1 MRFFGISDLH
11 LSFTKP
17 ADPSN
22 WEQVELHKPMDIFN
36 PEWHRHYQK
45 IYENWWALVQPDDIV
60 LLPGDI
66 SWATRLEEARH
77 DVDFLGLLPGTIYAV
92 PGNHDYWW
100 QGISKTRAFVPG
112 NVKLIQ
118 NDHAMVGDTAI
129 CGARGWTCPNSHQ
142 FTEQDEKIYKRELIR
157 LENSLRSI
165 KGNPGEIIVMMHFMP
180 TNENH
185 ERSGFIDLFCEFKVS
200 RVVYGHLHDRARNY
214 RLPDEAWGIKFH
226 LVSADYINF
235 SPVLIKEK

>member
-77 DVDFLGLLPGTIYAV
+77 DVDF
-92 PGNHDYWW
+92 
-100 QGISKTRAFVPG
+100 
-112 NVKLIQ
+112 
-118 NDHAMVGDTAI
+118 
-129 CGARGWTCPNSHQ
+129 
-142 FTEQDEKIYKRELIR
+142 
-157 LENSLRSI
+157 
-165 KGNPGEIIVMMHFMP
+165 
-180 TNENH
+180 
-185 ERSGFIDLFCEFKVS
+185 
-200 RVVYGHLHDRARNY
+200 
-214 RLPDEAWGIKFH
+214 
-226 LVSADYINF
+226 
-235 SPVLIKEK
+235 